1 MTTPYTIPHNAQDI
15 SDAIGQVVNADSVPQ
30 NPSQNMVTSEGIKT
44 YVDTA
49 ITNLT
54 TNSFSNAT
62 LVTEADNIVNNDN
75 DDTIPTSAAVKSYVD
90 NVGFTTGYTELG
102 TTSASGTAS
111 TSGFIIGAAKRGG
124 GSNYTSQSVTITV
137 GSITFN
143 SNATVSGSTCLS
155 IPIAAGETY
164 SVTVSA
170 GGASPVRKIYFK
182 AFA

>member
-90 NVGFTTGYTELG
+90 SVG
-102 TTSASGTAS
+102 
-111 TSGFIIGAAKRGG
+111 
-124 GSNYTSQSVTITV
+124 
-137 GSITFN
+137 
-143 SNATVSGSTCLS
+143 
-155 IPIAAGETY
+155 
-164 SVTVSA
+164 
-170 GGASPVRKIYFK
+170 
-182 AFA
+182 